1 MGLDVVELVMRC
13 EEVFAIELHD
23 EDMERVQTVG
33 DLYAAVCKELRFAPC
48 VAPTLEAGKNRL
60 PQKVLNLEPDV
71 WNAEDTWATLV
82 AIFVDQL
89 AVDEEEVVPSADIAN
104 DLRAD

>member
-13 EEVFAIELHD
+13 EEVFAIELRD
-23 EDMERVQTVG
+23 EDMERVRTVG
-33 DLYAAVCKELRFAPC
+33 DLYKAICQEMKLTPC
-48 VAPTLEAGKNRL
+48 AAPTREFGTDRL
-60 PQKVLNLEPDV
+60 PRKIPKSMV
-71 WNAEDTWATLV
+71 WNAEDVWATLV

-89 AVDEEEVVPSADIAN
+89 AVEETEVVPSANISE